1 MVRAGVGRAGERMEL
16 IAAITN
22 GSSAFILFTVMVV
35 VMFVALLFVISR

>member
-1 MVRAGVGRAGERMEL
+1 MEL

>member
-1 MVRAGVGRAGERMEL
+1 MEL
-16 IAAITN
+16 IAVITN

>member
-1 MVRAGVGRAGERMEL
+1 MDLM
-16 IAAITN
+16 AIVTN